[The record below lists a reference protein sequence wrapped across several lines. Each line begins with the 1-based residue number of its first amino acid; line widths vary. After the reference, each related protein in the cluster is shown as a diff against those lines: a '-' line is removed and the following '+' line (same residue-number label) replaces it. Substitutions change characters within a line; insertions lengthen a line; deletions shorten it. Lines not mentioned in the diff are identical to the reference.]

1 VHEERRERIREEG
14 SVSKMDKG
22 RKADRVMNDEG
33 ERIIEEERNMEDGLG
48 KKQGK
53 DHGRR
58 RRVKYKEKRGRIR

>member
-1 VHEERRERIREEG
+1 
-14 SVSKMDKG
+14 
-22 RKADRVMNDEG
+22 MNDEG

-58 RRVKYKEKRGRIR
+58 RRVGGVERKKRKDQKKGKGSISEE